1 MHPAAPHHLP
11 SFITAPGH
19 TDVLMVI
26 TTVFLVTVLL
36 LVGVFLFRLHML
48 PEQIAHKSKKV
59 QYDVVAVLGLLGLFT
74 MEHVFWIS
82 ALLIAVIDIPDF
94 ASPLSRIARA
104 LEKMV
109 GTKRG
114 QPVLVAQPGD
124 TAEELPD
131 LKTGTTRS

>member
-1 MHPAAPHHLP
+1 MHPAAPHELP
-11 SFITAPGH
+11 PFITAPGQ

-26 TTVFLVTVLL
+26 MTVFLIIVLL
-36 LVGVFLFRLHML
+36 MLGVFLFWLHML
-48 PEQIAHKSKKV
+48 PEHIAHKSKKV

-94 ASPLSRIARA
+94 ATPLSRIARA

-109 GTKRG
+109 GTKRD
-114 QPVLVAQPGD
+114 QAVLVAPPGE
-124 TAEELPD
+124 TAEALTK